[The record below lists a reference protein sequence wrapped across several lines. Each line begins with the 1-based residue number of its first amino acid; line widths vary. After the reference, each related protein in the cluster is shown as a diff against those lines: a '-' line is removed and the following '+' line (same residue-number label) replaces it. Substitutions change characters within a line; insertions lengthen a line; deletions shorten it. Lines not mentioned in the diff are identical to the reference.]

1 MFFFSF
7 TIMIDG
13 LFANYVYFALQ
24 LYSHSTLTNTIS
36 NLLTRCS
43 WRVTFFF
50 DCHCCSALQIF
61 MISNLMRL
69 LFYIKL
75 HNTPLAD
82 NAKNKSIE
90 KIMLK
95 YNKGRVI
102 PFVLGE
108 KCVKWNSN
116 NNNNRKKIR
125 NNQLCLSIKW
135 HPPTKLKCPNT
146 CLWHDKND
154 NAQHRTITQS
164 ILF

>member
-1 MFFFSF
+1 MFFSF
-7 TIMIDG
+7 
-13 LFANYVYFALQ
+13 
-24 LYSHSTLTNTIS
+24 
-36 NLLTRCS
+36 
-43 WRVTFFF
+43 FFF
-50 DCHCCSALQIF
+50 IYNNDRWIIRELCLFCTSIIFAFHVGKYHFKLTDSMLVARHFFFNCHCCSALQIF

-116 NNNNRKKIR
+116 NNNNQKKK
-125 NNQLCLSIKW
+125 SK
-135 HPPTKLKCPNT
+135 
-146 CLWHDKND
+146 
-154 NAQHRTITQS
+154 
-164 ILF
+164 